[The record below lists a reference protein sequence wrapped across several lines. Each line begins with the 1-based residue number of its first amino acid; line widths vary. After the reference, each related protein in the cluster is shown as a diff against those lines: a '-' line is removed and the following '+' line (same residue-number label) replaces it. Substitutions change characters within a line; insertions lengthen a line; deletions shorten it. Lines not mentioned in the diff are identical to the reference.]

1 MFWKDTAE
9 RVIRTA
15 LQAAAAAILALW
27 ISAGSFDA
35 IDWNDVWKVGL
46 FAAGLSLL
54 TALASMRVGDS
65 DSASVLSRGEE

>member
-15 LQAAAAAILALW
+15 IQAGAAAILALW
-27 ISAGSFDA
+27 ISAGSWDA
-35 IDWNDVWKVGL
+35 IDWNDVWKVGV

-54 TALASMRVGDS
+54 MALAGKPVGDK
-65 DSASVLSRGEE
+65 DSGSIL